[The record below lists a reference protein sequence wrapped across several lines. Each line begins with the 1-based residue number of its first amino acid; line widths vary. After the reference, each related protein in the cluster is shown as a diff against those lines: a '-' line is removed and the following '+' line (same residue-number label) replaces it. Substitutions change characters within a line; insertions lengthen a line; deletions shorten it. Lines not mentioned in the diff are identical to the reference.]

1 MGFALEQV
9 TFRYPQKTVIRKL
22 SFCLQPGRTYGILG
36 PNGCGKTTLLDLL
49 VRHRKPCNGCIR
61 YEGRKLS
68 TYRQKDLARKVALVP
83 QNYDINFPFTA
94 GQIVMMGRYPHMT
107 RFCAPSTKDQE
118 MVQDIMQKTDTAEFA
133 HRPVTELSG
142 GERQRVVLARALAQD
157 ARMLILDEAFS
168 NLDVQ
173 HCIQLLNTVTRLSR
187 EKGTGVIAVFHD
199 INLAARYCDE
209 LIFMDNGQIVASG
222 PRDLVLNPE
231 ILQKVFKV
239 QARVYFEPFSQ
250 ASQVAFKQTG
260 LA

>member
-1 MGFALEQV
+1 
-9 TFRYPQKTVIRKL
+9 
-22 SFCLQPGRTYGILG
+22 
-36 PNGCGKTTLLDLL
+36 
-49 VRHRKPCNGCIR
+49 
-61 YEGRKLS
+61 
-68 TYRQKDLARKVALVP
+68 
-83 QNYDINFPFTA
+83 
-94 GQIVMMGRYPHMT
+94 MMGRYPHMT
-107 RFCAPSTKDQE
+107 RFSVPSAKDKELVQE
-118 MVQDIMQKTDTAEFA
+118 IMQKTDTAGLA

-173 HCIQLLNTVTRLSR
+173 HCIQLLNTVTRLPR
-187 EKGTGVIAVFHD
+187 EKGTGVIAVFQD

-222 PRDLVLNPE
+222 PKDRVLNPE
-231 ILQKVFKV
+231 ILQKVFKL
-239 QARVYFEPFSQ
+239 QAKVYFEPFSQ